1 VAAAAP
7 AIEIRGVVKDYRGL
21 RPLRVRELVVAP
33 GQLVTVSGLDATAA
47 SVLVDLITGASLPD
61 SGDVLVGGVSTAS
74 LSSQEAWLGFLDQFG
89 IVNPRV
95 VLLDQLTVAQNLA
108 VPLTLSVDPLSPGI
122 RARVESLARDV
133 RLASDLLDAA
143 VASIDA
149 AGRLRVRLGRAL
161 ALAPRIILVEHPTLD
176 LSPYQVDGVAH
187 DLAALVRPDVSLLV
201 LGEDPAVSR
210 VASRALTWDARTGAV
225 QEARGWTR
233 WLGH

>member
-33 GQLVTVSGLDATAA
+33 GQLVTVSGLDTTAA

-95 VLLDQLTVAQNLA
+95 VLLDQLSVAQNLA

-122 RARVESLARDV
+122 RARVESLAREV

-201 LGEDPAVSR
+201 LGGDPAVSR

>member
-21 RPLRVRELVVAP
+21 RPLRVRELVVRP

-61 SGDVLVGGVSTAS
+61 SGEVLVGGVSTAI
-74 LSSQEAWLGFLDQFG
+74 LPSQEAWLGFLDQFG

-108 VPLTLSVDPLSPGI
+108 VPLTLSVDPLSPDI
-122 RARVESLARDV
+122 RARVEALARDV

-143 VASIDA
+143 VGSIDA

-176 LSPYQVDGVAH
+176 VSPSQADGVAH
-187 DLAALVRPDVSLLV
+187 GLAALVRPDVSLLV
-201 LGEDPAVSR
+201 LSEDPAVSR
-210 VASRALTWDARTGAV
+210 VASQALTWDARTGAV
-225 QEARGWTR
+225 QEARGWRR